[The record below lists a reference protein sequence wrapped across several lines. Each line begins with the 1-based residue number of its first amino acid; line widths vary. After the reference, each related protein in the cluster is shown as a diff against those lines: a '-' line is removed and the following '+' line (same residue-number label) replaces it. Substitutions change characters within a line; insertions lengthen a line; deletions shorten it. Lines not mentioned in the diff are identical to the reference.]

1 MEAYKTLAHDGEG
14 RYEEKKSVFLAYARA
29 VKSESEASAF
39 IASVKKKYPDARH
52 HVYAYLLREGNAT
65 RYSDDREPQGT
76 AGMPLLELLRHGELC
91 DACLVVVRYF
101 GGTLLG
107 TGGLVRAY
115 TNAGKAALEDAG
127 TLCVRPY
134 HRVSVSLCYADHVR
148 VRSLFERDGVR
159 VTDTV
164 YGESV
169 TVEAYVPLEDYEGFC
184 AQMTDAS
191 NGRAAVTSL
200 GIVAEG

>member
-1 MEAYKTLAHDGEG
+1 M
-14 RYEEKKSVFLAYARA
+14 
-29 VKSESEASAF
+29 
-39 IASVKKKYPDARH
+39 
-52 HVYAYLLREGNAT
+52 
-65 RYSDDREPQGT
+65 
-76 AGMPLLELLRHGELC
+76 
-91 DACLVVVRYF
+91 
-101 GGTLLG
+101 
-107 TGGLVRAY
+107 
-115 TNAGKAALEDAG
+115 
-127 TLCVRPY
+127 RPY